1 MRINLNSLPMRRNSV
16 TAGNSRR
23 KNYENMKT
31 HARTLNLSNN
41 VSFRGIHLCNVEQSA
56 SNFKKK

>member
-23 KNYENMKT
+23 KKYENIKT

-41 VSFRGIHLCNVEQSA
+41 VSFRGIHLCYVEQSA
-56 SNFKKK
+56 NTFKKK